1 MLRTMGRVVR
11 IFGLKWEKIA
21 GGWRE
26 FYSSTNIIE
35 IEIKEVGW
43 DGWDQKFV
51 RNFGSKALREE
62 ICMDGTIV
70 LKCNL
75 RNRVELCAMDLS
87 DSG

>member
-1 MLRTMGRVVR
+1 VG
-11 IFGLKWEKIA
+11 KKIA
-21 GGWRE
+21 GSWRE
-26 FYSSTNIIE
+26 FDGGGRHSFYSSTNIIA
-35 IEIKEVGW
+35 IEIKERGW

-62 ICMDGTIV
+62 ICMDGMIM

-75 RNRVELCAMDLS
+75 NRVELCAMDLY